1 MCTDCLFVLAM
12 PLQMAADLLSTMA
25 PEDETEEDGETPVY
39 ERFDNLL
46 HSSKKK
52 KWVVND

>member
-1 MCTDCLFVLAM
+1 M
-12 PLQMAADLLSTMA
+12 PLQMASELLTTVA
-25 PEDETEEDGETPVY
+25 TEEETEEDGDTPVY

-52 KWVVND
+52 K